1 MAEGNAGTEKKKEL
15 LKEKCK
21 IPNGM
26 KYEYMHVRE
35 DLGGLGIDKLEDAV
49 GYEKLKILLK
59 GLNGK
64 GKFQWTTWKT
74 VVQRNTR

>member
-1 MAEGNAGTEKKKEL
+1 
-15 LKEKCK
+15 
-21 IPNGM
+21 M
-26 KYEYMHVRE
+26 KYEYMHVHK
-35 DLGGLGIDKLEDAV
+35 DLGGLGIDKLEDSV
-49 GYEKLKILLK
+49 GHEKLKILIK